1 MNKLKFL
8 SIALSFLI
16 SFNSFNHI
24 AFANDHGEDE
34 HIYEENENDYDNYN
48 YDEIP
53 DDLEN
58 EDDNQEEEKEG
69 DDELYN

>member
-1 MNKLKFL
+1 MNTLKSL
-8 SIALSFLI
+8 ALILSFLI
-16 SFNSFNHI
+16 SFNSFHHI
-24 AFANDHGEDE
+24 AFADDHGEDE
-34 HIYEENENDYDNYN
+34 YIHEENENDYDN

-58 EDDNQEEEKEG
+58 EGDNQEEEKES

>member
-1 MNKLKFL
+1 MNTLKSL
-8 SIALSFLI
+8 ALILSFLI
-16 SFNSFNHI
+16 SFNSFHHV
-24 AFANDHGEDE
+24 AFADDHGEDGYI
-34 HIYEENENDYDNYN
+34 HEENENDYDNYN

-58 EDDNQEEEKEG
+58 EDDNQEEEKES